1 MLHALNLRAY
11 QMSFKQLGWATDVC
25 TVHISILSEIYS
37 KNIPDKKTKKNTPKK
52 SSFGAQ

>member
-37 KNIPDKKTKKNTPKK
+37 KIYQTKKKNTPKK